1 FLSLSGGSLSGNLE
15 VTGTIT
21 ATADITVNKVIAD
34 GSGLTALNADEITT
48 GTLDN
53 ARLPT
58 DISVTSLSGNV
69 TGNGEGLTTLNA
81 TNITKGTLKNARL
94 PASISVTNLSG
105 NGAGLTAL
113 NADEIT
119 TGTINNDRLPADI
132 SVTNVSGT
140 LSGDGAGLTEL
151 NADKI
156 TTGILK
162 NEFLPATISGKTF
175 SGNGASLT
183 ELNPAQLSTVIPFD
197 KLPLANLQDIRNGD
211 TTKITTAEQS
221 QWLEQKIEALACSEF
236 VTMSVSCAQTD
247 SEIDFS
253 NLPSSIDGIT
263 LNNNE
268 YILLTAQTDK
278 NKNRIW
284 KVKKQGNELTLEA
297 SVVFTEDN
305 LIQGLVI
312 KIDGGSKHANKV
324 FVLKGRYEITN
335 MPVEYVWQ
343 HTANLLYTTEGLLQE
358 NNSLS
363 VDFASTQNVLD
374 GVIYKVVDA
383 ALLKN
388 QLTNVESRVN
398 AEMETKVD
406 IEKLRIDNILLASN
420 ADKDS
425 FTEIV
430 TLINSVD
437 TENDTA
443 FANYVLSN
451 NDRSLAIENAQSFEA
466 TTRANKDAEI
476 ETSLNGEI
484 STRQQE
490 SEDRYTKA
498 ETSTMFLSLSGG
510 SLSGNLEVT
519 GTITATADIT
529 AFSDLRLKS
538 NIENIT
544 NALNKVGQL
553 NGVTF
558 TRSDLNDGKRYTGV
572 IAQEVQKVLPE
583 AVKTENDLLSVAY
596 GNMVGLLVESIKELS
611 VKVNTLQNEIA
622 ALKQ

>member
-1 FLSLSGGSLSGNLE
+1 M
-15 VTGTIT
+15 
-21 ATADITVNKVIAD
+21 
-34 GSGLTALNADEITT
+34 
-48 GTLDN
+48 
-53 ARLPT
+53 PT

-119 TGTINNDRLPADI
+119 TGTLNNDRLPADI

-268 YILLTAQTDK
+268 DILLTAQTDK

-297 SVVFTEDN
+297 SVVFTEDK

-374 GVIYKVVDA
+374 GVIDKVVDA